1 MNQVL
6 DYRQKSL
13 VSQTEQL
20 LQDENLL
27 ELPVDLEAL
36 AQTHGIFIQK
46 MDSAEEG
53 VSGMLLRHGDTFG
66 ILYSTRIPNIGFQ
79 RFSIAHELGHYFID
93 GHLDQIPFDGNN
105 MHSSRAGFVSSDHY
119 EREAD
124 HFAAGLLMPTTPVR
138 GVIDRASEGLCGIEA
153 VQQKANASLIAAA
166 IRYIGLT
173 DVAAAII
180 VSRNGRV
187 DYCFMSETMESLREI
202 TWLRKGILIPSDT
215 VTESILD
222 KSEEE
227 QREARAEGEVD
238 ITTWFGG
245 QRSVSVWEE
254 VIGLGSYER
263 VLTVL
268 TCPNLVDEVYMDED
282 EDSDEALEESWT
294 PRFRR

>member
-1 MNQVL
+1 MTQVL
-6 DYRQKSL
+6 DYRQKLL
-13 VSQTEQL
+13 VRQAEQL
-20 LQDENLL
+20 LQEESLL

-36 AQTHGIFIQK
+36 AQTRRIFIQA

-66 ILYSTRIPNIGFQ
+66 ILYSTRILNIGFQ
-79 RFSIAHELGHYFID
+79 RFCIAHELGHFFID
-93 GHLDQIPFDGNN
+93 GHLDQIPFDGNK
-105 MHSSRAGFVSSDHY
+105 HSSRAGFVSSDSY

-124 HFAAGLLMPTTPVR
+124 HFAAGLLMPTTLVR
-138 GVIDRASEGLCGIEA
+138 GVIDEESEGLCGIEA
-153 VQQKANASLIAAA
+153 VQQKANASLTAAA

-173 DVAAAII
+173 DAAAAII

-187 DYCFMSETMESLREI
+187 DYCFMSETMESLKEI
-202 TWLRKGILIPSDT
+202 TWPRKGTLIPSDT

-245 QRSVSVWEE
+245 RRSVTAWEE
-254 VIGLGSYER
+254 VIGLGSYGR

-268 TCPNLVDEVYMDED
+268 TCPDLVNEDAD

>member
-13 VSQTEQL
+13 VSQAEQL
-20 LQDENLL
+20 LQDESLL

-36 AQTHGIFIQK
+36 AQTRRIFIQAI
-46 MDSAEEG
+46 DSAEEG

-66 ILYSTRIPNIGFQ
+66 ILYSTRILNIGFQ
-79 RFSIAHELGHYFID
+79 RFSIAHELGHFFID
-93 GHLDQIPFDGNN
+93 GHLDQIPFDGNK
-105 MHSSRAGFVSSDHY
+105 HSSRAGFVSSDSY

-124 HFAAGLLMPTTPVR
+124 HFAAGLLMPTTLVR
-138 GVIDRASEGLCGIEA
+138 EVIDEESEGLCGIEA
-153 VQQKANASLIAAA
+153 VQQKADTSLTAAA

-202 TWLRKGILIPSDT
+202 TWLRKGTLIPSDT

-222 KSEEE
+222 KSKEK
-227 QREARAEGEVD
+227 QSEARAEGEVD

-245 QRSVSVWEE
+245 RRSVTAWEE
-254 VIGLGSYER
+254 VIGLGSYGR

-268 TCPNLVDEVYMDED
+268 TCPDLVDEDED

>member
-6 DYRQKSL
+6 DYRQKLL
-13 VSQTEQL
+13 VRQAEQL
-20 LQDENLL
+20 LQDETLL

-36 AQTHGIFIQK
+36 AQTRGIFIQK

-66 ILYSTRIPNIGFQ
+66 ILYSTRIPNPGFQ

-93 GHLDQIPFDGNN
+93 GHLDQIPFEGNR
-105 MHSSRAGFVSSDHY
+105 HSSRAGFVSSDPY

-124 HFAAGLLMPTTPVR
+124 HFAAGLLMPTTPVCK
-138 GVIDRASEGLCGIEA
+138 VIDRASGGLCGIEA
-153 VQQKANASLIAAA
+153 VRQKADTSLTAAA
-166 IRYIGLT
+166 IRYIELT

-187 DYCFMSETMESLREI
+187 DYCFMSETMRSLKEI
-202 TWLRKGILIPSDT
+202 DWLRKGMMVPSDT
-215 VTESILD
+215 VTESIRD

-227 QREARAEGEVD
+227 QREARIEGKVD

-245 QRSVSVWEE
+245 PRSVMAWEE
-254 VIGLGSYER
+254 VIGLGSYGR

-268 TCPNLVDEVYMDED
+268 TCSDLVEEVYMDEE
-282 EDSDEALEESWT
+282 EDSDEALEEKWT